1 MSIRVRD
8 ILAVYMAEEAMRFS
22 SDNRNKYS
30 GEPESVAVMIFG
42 FLEES
47 EESSD
52 SSSNSTDSY
61 GSEDLFAEEE
71 EEEGNSCNAEESKA
85 FWESQEELLQAT
97 LCRTSTIE
105 SKVRQTTKDL
115 VRELQTVGINCVCR
129 RPVTKGCR
137 DCMQREI
144 SNRLQKAGYD
154 CAICKSKWMSSN
166 DIPSGEHTYMEVV
179 DNSSSKKGEIRIV
192 IELNFR
198 GEFEMARAGEEYNR
212 LANKLPVVFVGK
224 IERLRALIKI
234 LCAASKRCMKER
246 KMHMAP
252 WRKQKYMQ
260 AKWHGKR
267 ERSAPPPVLPVVERL
282 DQPSRRRSSMLTFDL
297 LENSPLHCMAIE
309 VV

>member
-1 MSIRVRD
+1 
-8 ILAVYMAEEAMRFS
+8 MAEEAVRFS
-22 SDNRNKYS
+22 SGNRNKYS

-52 SSSNSTDSY
+52 SSSNSTNSY
-61 GSEDLFAEEE
+61 GSEDLFAEE

-85 FWESQEELLQAT
+85 FWESQDELLQAT

-115 VRELQTVGINCVCR
+115 LRELQTAGINCVCQ

-144 SNRLQKAGYD
+144 SSRLQKAGYD
-154 CAICKSKWMSSN
+154 CAICKSKWMCSN

-179 DNSSSKKGEIRIV
+179 DNSSSKKGEMRIV
-192 IELNFR
+192 IELEFR

-212 LANKLPVVFVGK
+212 LANKLPEVFVGK

-234 LCAASKRCMKER
+234 LCSASKRCMKER

-260 AKWHGKR
+260 AKWQGKR
-267 ERSAPPPVLPVVERL
+267 ETSTPPPVLPVVERL
-282 DQPSRRRSSMLTFDL
+282 DKPSRRRSSMLTFDL
-297 LENSPLHCMAIE
+297 LENLQLHCMAIE